1 MTTEQLKSIVDEH
14 DTGGTIRDEL
24 ADALEKTGYS
34 DDDALAEA
42 APQET
47 AETEQTE
54 QTTETPQEDDKP
66 DTETQDAPAKAK
78 KKAST
83 EDATDKSVPDS
94 EAAQKPPEDADQE
107 KTDQAKDSDEEESAA
122 GPLTPP
128 GTWSAEER
136 AEFIDLP
143 AKAQAAILRR
153 EGDRDRAFSQ
163 KQAELHKTAQRYAA
177 MDQLLEPHRGNFALH
192 GVDEVNLFRQYIAY
206 DQLMTKDPIGCLKIL
221 ARKAGV
227 DLSNLNP
234 EAEGEEVSPEI
245 AKLRREV
252 SDQRIQLSTSQTE
265 RKQSEDAAA
274 RQKQEGL
281 IGHVNA
287 FARTTDDAGNLKYPH
302 FEELRADMGALISS
316 AFNSG
321 QHIDMDTAYQ
331 KALWGSPTHRE
342 ALLTSKRHDE
352 ERQAAKDKKAHA
364 AKAAKAGASVA
375 GSPGGAEPPA
385 AVGSVRQELE
395 KAIAAS
401 S

>member
-1 MTTEQLKSIVDEH
+1 MTEGMTTEQLQSIVDDN
-14 DTGGTIRDEL
+14 DTGGTVR
-24 ADALEKTGYS
+24 DALAEALTDAGYS
-34 DDDALAEA
+34 DDDALAET

-47 AETEQTE
+47 AQVAEKAETS
-54 QTTETPQEDDKP
+54 QEEDKP

-78 KKAST
+78 KKAEA
-83 EDATDKSVPDS
+83 EDATDKSVPAT
-94 EAAQKPPEDADQE
+94 EAAEKPPEDAGQE
-107 KTDQAKDSDEEESAA
+107 KTDQAKDSDEEEGAA
-122 GPLTPP
+122 GSLTPP

-163 KQAELHKTAQRYAA
+163 KQAELHKTVQRYAA
-177 MDQLLEPHRGNFALH
+177 MDQLLEPHRENFALH
-192 GVDEVNLFRQYIAY
+192 GVDPVNLFRQYIAY

-227 DLSNLNP
+227 DLSTLNP

-252 SDQRIQLSTSQTE
+252 SDQRIQLSTIQTE
-265 RKQSEDAAA
+265 RKSAEDEAK
-274 RQKQEGL
+274 RQRQTAL
-281 IGHVNA
+281 LSHLA
-287 FARTTDDAGNLKYPH
+287 DFAGKTDENGELKYPH
-302 FEELRADMGALISS
+302 YQELRTTMGALIH
-316 AFNSG
+316 SG
-321 QHIDMDTAYQ
+321 KVQDLDTAYNQ
-331 KALWGSPTHRE
+331 ALWSSPNHRE
-342 ALLTSKRHDE
+342 ALMASQRRDT
-352 ERQAAKDKKAHA
+352 ERQAAKEKKAHA
-364 AKAAKAGASVA
+364 AKAAKAGSSVA